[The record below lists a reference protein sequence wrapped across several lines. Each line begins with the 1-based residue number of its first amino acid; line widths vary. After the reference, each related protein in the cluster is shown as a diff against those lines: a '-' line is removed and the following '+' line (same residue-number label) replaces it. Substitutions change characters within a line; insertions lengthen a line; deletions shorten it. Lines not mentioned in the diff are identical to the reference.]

1 METSKLVLIF
11 KDSLEQVHPRELGPI
26 KNTKLQTAIFQRQCA
41 TFGCVCLD
49 HDVQLIIL
57 VGND

>member
-26 KNTKLQTAIFQRQCA
+26 KNTKLQTAIFKDSVLLLVVFA
-41 TFGCVCLD
+41 
-49 HDVQLIIL
+49 LIMMYS
-57 VGND
+57 